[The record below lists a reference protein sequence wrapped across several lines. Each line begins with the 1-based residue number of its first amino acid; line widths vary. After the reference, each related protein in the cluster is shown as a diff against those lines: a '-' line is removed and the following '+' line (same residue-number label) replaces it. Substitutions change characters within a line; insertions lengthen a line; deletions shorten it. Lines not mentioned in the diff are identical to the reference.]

1 MKKALSFSPILFSV
15 IFLFFSFGI
24 IVSFFGYK
32 FVLYN
37 NFITSLI
44 ITILLFC
51 TTICL
56 PIFKIS
62 MNKASRVFSAFL
74 LPLSI
79 FGELFFIAGADKNSH
94 LEITIALAFVA
105 CCCTAYIFVKYS
117 SILVLTILSG
127 SLSALFIA
135 LLVFSLLLKSAFG
148 DLSSDTV
155 VKTLKSSNNTYLAQI
170 INSDQGALGG
180 NTNVEISK
188 TDESL
193 NVIIGKFSKLP
204 KRVYSGKYEEYKDMD
219 IFWKDE
225 NTLVING
232 KEFDMNRL
240 YECAITEINFQL

>member
-79 FGELFFIAGADKNSH
+79 FGELFFIAGADKDSH

-117 SILVLTILSG
+117 SILVLKILSG
-127 SLSALFIA
+127 ILSVLIITLLIFA
-135 LLVFSLLLKSAFG
+135 LLLYSPFAELYPN
-148 DLSSDTV
+148 DTV
-155 VKTLKSSNNTYLAQI
+155 VKTLESPNNTYIANI
-170 INSDQGALGG
+170 IKSDQGALGG
-180 NTNVEISK
+180 NTDVEISK
-188 TDESL
+188 TERF
-193 NVIIGKFSKLP
+193 NVIIGNFSRIP
-204 KRVYSGKYEEYKDMD
+204 KIVYYGKYEEYKGMD
-219 IFWKDE
+219 ISWKNE
-225 NTLVING
+225 TTLVING
-232 KEFDMNRL
+232 KEFDMNRF
-240 YECAITEINFQL
+240 Y